1 MFWERMMKTKEK
13 TPRGVLIIRWVAR
26 IWSLAVLIMAL
37 LIVFSPDEHSTGAQ
51 LPARDIFMLSLW
63 GVAIFGLLLAWLW
76 EEFGGLFTIIVMFFR
91 ELTFFLLYN
100 EWNINFLLIWG
111 AFIPPA
117 ILFLVAASRDRKA
130 KERFTKKGGWDV
142 LMND

>member
-1 MFWERMMKTKEK
+1 MKTKVK

-37 LIVFSPDEHSTGAQ
+37 LIVFSPDEHSTGNT
-51 LPARDIFMLSLW
+51 LPSRDIFMLSLW

-76 EEFGGLFTIIVMFFR
+76 EEFGGIFTIIVMIFR
-91 ELTFFLLYN
+91 EITFFLIYK

-111 AFIPPA
+111 ALIPPA

-130 KERFTKKGGWDV
+130 KEGFTKKQGWDV